1 MANYAQL
8 AQKYHTPLF
17 VYNFDAITQ
26 SYTTLKEC
34 FEGYKSLIC
43 YALKANSNLSL
54 IRHLANLGSG
64 ADCVSFHEVR
74 RALLS
79 GIPKYKIIFSGV
91 GKTLHEIE
99 SALKAD
105 ILFLNVES
113 ESELFLVEAVAKD
126 LGVEARI
133 SLRVNPNVDAKTHP
147 YISTGLSSNKFGIN
161 HEEAFKL
168 YLHAHKSPNLLPVGI
183 HFHIGSQILDS
194 APLIESALKI
204 KELARGLLALG
215 LPLKFFDIGGG
226 YGITYTD
233 EVPFN
238 LQEYIKNIIN
248 IVKPLDLSILTEPG
262 RFLVGN
268 AGILLTSVL
277 YEKLNGTKRFVIVDA
292 AMNDLI
298 RPSIYKAKHEIV
310 ALNPKS
316 KEVSKCDVVGAICE
330 SGDYLAKDVNLPD
343 CESGDLLIVKS
354 AGAYGYSMSS
364 NYNSRLRP
372 AEVALTN
379 GKDTLIRHRES
390 FEELIEDELLLLDEN
405 TDKVDDIKGSKDV

>member
-1 MANYAQL
+1 MLSYAQL
-8 AQKYHTPLF
+8 AKKYGTPLY
-17 VYNFDAITQ
+17 VYDFDSITA
-26 SYTTLKEC
+26 SYTTLKDC

-43 YALKANSNLSL
+43 YALKANSNLTL
-54 IRHLANLGSG
+54 IRHLASLGSG

-74 RALLS
+74 RALLA

-91 GKTLHEIE
+91 GKTLKEIE
-99 SALKAD
+99 EALKAD

-113 ESELFLVEAVAKD
+113 ESELFLVEAVAKE

-147 YISTGLSSNKFGIN
+147 YISTGLSSNKFGIDSKS
-161 HEEAFKL
+161 AFKL
-168 YLHAHKSPNLLPVGI
+168 YMHAHKSEHLLPVGV

-204 KELARGLLALG
+204 KELAKGLLSLG

-238 LQEYIKNIIN
+238 LHEYIKHIVSII
-248 IVKPLDLSILTEPG
+248 KPLDLSILTEPG

-268 AGILLTSVL
+268 AGVLLTSVL
-277 YEKLNGTKRFVIVDA
+277 YEKENCGKRFVIVDA

-298 RPSIYKAKHEIV
+298 RPSIYKAKHKIEVI
-310 ALNPKS
+310 NPTS
-316 KEVSKCDVVGAICE
+316 KETSKCDVVGAICE
-330 SGDYLAKDVNLPD
+330 SGDYLAKDIELES
-343 CESGDLLIVKS
+343 CQSGDLLAIKS

-372 AEVALTN
+372 AEVALKG
-379 GKDTLIRHRES
+379 GKDFLIRHRES
-390 FEELIEDELLLLDEN
+390 FEELIEDELLLLDASKED
-405 TDKVDDIKGSKDV
+405 TKGGKDG